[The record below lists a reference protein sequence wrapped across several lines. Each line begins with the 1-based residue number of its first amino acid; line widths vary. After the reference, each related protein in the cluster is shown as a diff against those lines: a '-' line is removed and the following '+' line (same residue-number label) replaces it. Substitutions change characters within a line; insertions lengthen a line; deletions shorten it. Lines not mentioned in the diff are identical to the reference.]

1 MGIDIDSKEYTWII
15 KHIKVIN
22 LYEIE
27 KHAFIGNN
35 IINELIISIDKD
47 GPFDYS
53 LSECPSGEIV
63 NSDLMKFKE
72 RMGDTIKAFGEC
84 IRNDNTAI
92 ALTLLVIIFAK
103 VITAQSFVQSSDFLV
118 FSHNLRSFLRF

>member
-1 MGIDIDSKEYTWII
+1 MTKWLNIWEYTWII

-92 ALTLLVIIFAK
+92 
-103 VITAQSFVQSSDFLV
+103 S
-118 FSHNLRSFLRF
+118 

>member
-1 MGIDIDSKEYTWII
+1 MEDSFANRKQIYDKVAEHMGIYIDSKEYTWII

-92 ALTLLVIIFAK
+92 
-103 VITAQSFVQSSDFLV
+103 S
-118 FSHNLRSFLRF
+118 